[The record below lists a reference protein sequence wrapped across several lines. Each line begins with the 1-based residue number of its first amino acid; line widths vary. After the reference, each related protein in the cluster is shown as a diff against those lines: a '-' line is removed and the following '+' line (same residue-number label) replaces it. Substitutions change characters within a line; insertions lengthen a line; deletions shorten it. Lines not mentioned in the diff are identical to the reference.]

1 MNKYEFTST
10 AVAKD
15 LATAGA
21 IAAQQVHEAERQD
34 VDSKIESLTKKRQL
48 IEARDALRKAEQKNE

>member
-1 MNKYEFTST
+1 MPETTVTSPSYT
-10 AVAKD
+10 TPWD
-15 LATAGA
+15 T
-21 IAAQQVHEAERQD
+21 INEAERQD